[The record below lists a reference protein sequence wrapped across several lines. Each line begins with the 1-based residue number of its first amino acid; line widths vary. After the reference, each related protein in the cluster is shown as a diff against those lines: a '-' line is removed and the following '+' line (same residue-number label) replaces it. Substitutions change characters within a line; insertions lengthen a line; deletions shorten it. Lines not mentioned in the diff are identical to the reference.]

1 MIFLYNIGSSVS
13 TGRQSKTMA
22 NNKSGRK
29 SASKMK
35 PAAASK
41 KDAPRQEAA
50 AKGKKKH
57 NVRKTATTVVIVF
70 FAVLMALSMML
81 PSFVQIFSSNRAAEQ
96 AQPEEEAPTYGSDAE
111 VSADTNTASVDGVFN
126 TYADEISSL
135 KDKLSGDSDNL
146 AYILNLGQAY
156 MNCAYQASQYASTD
170 DDRVRVNEYFDSA
183 IGYFDQYLGLQESD
197 AVKVDRALCQLYEGD
212 TSGATSALEQLTADS
227 PDYGPAWANL
237 GLAYEV
243 SGDTAKAKEA
253 YQKAEEA
260 DPDDIYGSYSFAQ
273 QRLAQINESAAQAAE
288 QAAGASEGSDA
299 SDSTGVSGLT
309 EALGGNGN

>member
-1 MIFLYNIGSSVS
+1 M
-13 TGRQSKTMA
+13 
-22 NNKSGRK
+22 
-29 SASKMK
+29 
-35 PAAASK
+35 
-41 KDAPRQEAA
+41 
-50 AKGKKKH
+50 
-57 NVRKTATTVVIVF
+57 
-70 FAVLMALSMML
+70 
-81 PSFVQIFSSNRAAEQ
+81 
-96 AQPEEEAPTYGSDAE
+96 
-111 VSADTNTASVDGVFN
+111 
-126 TYADEISSL
+126 
-135 KDKLSGDSDNL
+135 
-146 AYILNLGQAY
+146 
-156 MNCAYQASQYASTD
+156 
-170 DDRVRVNEYFDSA
+170 
-183 IGYFDQYLGLQESD
+183 
-197 AVKVDRALCQLYEGD
+197 DRALCQLYEGD

-260 DPDDIYGSYSFAQ
+260 DPDDTYGSYSFAQ